1 MKVIAYTYDA
11 DVHCPACTRKALARG
26 TITAAPIWN
35 IEPPA
40 AIAASYRQIQ
50 WVAEHGALD
59 HSGAAAACI
68 RDQITLSAHMAL
80 IDDEAHAAML
90 AALAEAEGTNFL

>member
-1 MKVIAYTYDA
+1 V
-11 DVHCPACTRKALARG
+11 RRLRARG
-26 TITAAPIWN
+26 LSVEAARA
-35 IEPPA
+35 A
-40 AIAASYRQIQ
+40 AIAAIYRQIQ

-68 RDQITLSAHMAL
+68 RDQITLSAHMRL

>member
-1 MKVIAYTYDA
+1 MRRLRVRGLSVEA
-11 DVHCPACTRKALARG
+11 AR
-26 TITAAPIWN
+26 A
-35 IEPPA
+35 A
-40 AIAASYRQIQ
+40 AIAAIYRQIQ

-59 HSGAAAACI
+59 HSGAASACI

>member
-1 MKVIAYTYDA
+1 MSVEA
-11 DVHCPACTRKALARG
+11 AR
-26 TITAAPIWN
+26 A
-35 IEPPA
+35 A
-40 AIAASYRQIQ
+40 AIAAIYRQIQ

-68 RDQITLSAHMAL
+68 RDQITL